1 MARSSKVNDE
11 TIKEEE
17 RKLKEIRDSTHQ
29 RMRDVERRLEAR
41 IISLV
46 NQLEESEKNLQE
58 NYRASKV
65 ALVSPRDRRRKG
77 FTRNR
82 VETLLKRRPSVE
94 DRVYRGIYVD
104 TEKKR
109 ASRELAACKVA
120 ALLDTRW
127 AIAGSCL

>member
-1 MARSSKVNDE
+1 
-11 TIKEEE
+11 
-17 RKLKEIRDSTHQ
+17 
-29 RMRDVERRLEAR
+29 MRDVERRLEAR
-41 IISLV
+41 MISLV

-65 ALVSPRDRRRKG
+65 AAVVSPRDRRRKG

-94 DRVYRGIYVD
+94 DLVYRGIYVD
-104 TEKKR
+104 TEQKR

-120 ALLDTRW
+120 ALLDTR
-127 AIAGSCL
+127 